1 MKVKKIIALS
11 WGLVQDREYDMGD
24 ATMLSGPTGAGK
36 STLIDALQTVMT
48 AARQGA
54 FSYNPGQDETS
65 QNSRSGKSKRTLASY
80 IVGAED
86 NLFARPQG
94 AHGYVGVVFC
104 PSENEGGT
112 AAAPFTSVMACEATV
127 ENGPGGR
134 KTAVQERLMFLT
146 VENAEMCAEDFQ
158 ITAADGSISRVP
170 VENIYLHL
178 KKKYGAD
185 KVTNFGDNKG
195 EFLRRQYG
203 LFRGMKFVSL
213 EEALHAAKA
222 WSSSIAYRPIGSVDE
237 LIKHQ
242 VLEEQNLG
250 SEVSKISEM
259 MRTVTELRREAER
272 LAAIIEALDT
282 LDASGEEALTRFQ
295 DVVKLQSLSALKGS
309 AELEQ
314 AIAHATSSRDEALSQ
329 VSSVEAE
336 DVAALAENA
345 ALQSQLGELIAR
357 RSSNTMAAEKDT
369 LERDIQ
375 AGEKNVV
382 QKVGN
387 VHGSL
392 SALKTLLASIEDGLD
407 ASFAETSSDLQM
419 ARMEIKGV
427 LGELKALGLGQ
438 LAQSVISMSR
448 GNLSE
453 DALNSLA
460 ESVARL
466 DDKAAELKA
475 VLTDNDG
482 SLAEVLEQAS
492 ARLASKLARDE
503 ESLREK
509 KSKSQNLSLGGANY
523 PDNIQQAIRHLQ
535 DNVPGISVEV
545 LCDLIQPKAKD
556 WQNAIEG
563 FMGNDRFSLF
573 VAPQYEARATLALK
587 SLRNGRSGAG
597 VVQAAK
603 VLKDAERMSLKSG
616 SIMEELSVTDDTAYA
631 YMLAKYGSTMKVADA
646 EALRSAGRGVTK
658 DGLASAGY
666 KMYTCGIPDGDLHF
680 GVDAKRGAAER
691 LVKDIRA
698 LEDSVLEARR
708 TQEAMKKLSRTARS
722 ANIEACSPYAKDAAA
737 SYALVAKL
745 KRNLSGIDFSEIANM
760 EEEKRALEARLQ
772 ALAKESNGRHQSIGG
787 MRTKISDAEVKL
799 ANYNRDLAAKLDAV
813 TRARAELEKLCAMDT
828 AVSFDTVW
836 QTLNE
841 EAADASV
848 TGSTINGRINQAGQK
863 LVTAHSE
870 FCGELSRYNEKVR
883 PGEQVGY
890 VPSAGFRGTAD
901 TFWETYPLLM
911 DSLTVV
917 KAQLRQQREVGIADS
932 VERLKLA
939 ETEFNDV
946 FTCQFC
952 YKVKSKVD
960 TGVSTLKALNR
971 ELHATPF
978 GPDRYRIDWDWVP
991 EYKKFYDYFTA
1002 LNALGDAPAGDL
1014 FGALKLPPEQ
1024 EKVREEL
1031 KTLLLDGN
1039 EEKAIKRL
1047 AEISDYRNYRIYDV
1061 WKESDSGSKVRLSQ
1075 WGTGSGGQLETP
1087 AYIIRAAILSH
1098 ALKHFTAKGPHLRL
1112 MVNDESFSKMDETRA
1127 RAVIRYLNQTLGFQ
1141 LISAMPTRAG
1151 TSLKDEFSREF
1162 SFSRMDAIGMGEV
1175 NAVSQA
1181 QEKILNKD
1189 ALRTLWDRQRE
1200 EVRTQAGLDFDAIE
1214 ASKAG

>member
-54 FSYNPGQDETS
+54 FSYNPGQDEIS

-94 AHGYVGVVFC
+94 AHGYVGVVFS
-104 PSENEGGT
+104 PSETEGD
-112 AAAPFTSVMACEATV
+112 APSFTSVMACEATV

-134 KTAVQERLMFLT
+134 RTAVQERLMFLT
-146 VENAEMCAEDFQ
+146 VENAELCAEDFE
-158 ITAADGSISRVP
+158 ITAADGSVNRVP
-170 VENIYLHL
+170 VDEIYLHL
-178 KKKYGAD
+178 KKKYGAE

-203 LFRGMKFVSL
+203 LFRGLKFVSL
-213 EEALHAAKA
+213 DEALHAAKA

-295 DVVKLQSLSALKGS
+295 DVVKLQALSALKGS
-309 AELEQ
+309 TDLEQ
-314 AIAHATSSRDEALSQ
+314 SIVVATQERDDALAQVADAEGADAEALRE
-329 VSSVEAE
+329 SS
-336 DVAALAENA
+336 
-345 ALQSQLGELIAR
+345 ALQSQLVELIAR
-357 RSSNTMAAEKDT
+357 RSNNNLAAEKDQ
-369 LERDIQ
+369 LERDISM
-375 AGEKNVV
+375 GEKNVT
-382 QKVGN
+382 QKIGN
-387 VHGSL
+387 IHAML
-392 SALKTLLASIEDGLD
+392 TNLKSVVTNAEEGLD
-407 ASFAETSSDLQM
+407 ASFADTSSELQM
-419 ARMEIKGV
+419 ARMELKGV
-427 LGELKALGLGQ
+427 LGELKGLGFDK
-438 LAQSVISMSR
+438 LAQDVVALSR

-453 DALNSLA
+453 AGLNALA
-460 ESVARL
+460 ESLAKI
-466 DDKAAELKA
+466 DEKAAELKGA
-475 VLTDNDG
+475 LSDNEG
-482 SLAEVLEQAS
+482 SFAEVVEQS
-492 ARLASKLARDE
+492 NARLAGKLARDE

-509 KSKSQNLSLGGANY
+509 LSKVQSLSSGGANY
-523 PDNIQQAIRHLQ
+523 PDWVQQSVNHLQ
-535 DNVPGISVEV
+535 NNIPGITVDV
-545 LCDLIQPKAKD
+545 LCDLIQPKSKE
-556 WQNAIEG
+556 WQPAIEG
-563 FMGNDRFSLF
+563 LMGNDRFSLF
-573 VAPQYEARATLALK
+573 VQPKFEEQATLVLK
-587 SLRNGRSGAG
+587 SLRGGRAG
-597 VVQAAK
+597 IVQTTK
-603 VLKDAERMSLKSG
+603 VLKDAERMSLRAG
-616 SIMEELSVTDDTAYA
+616 SIVEELKIDDETAYA
-631 YMLAKYGSTMKVADA
+631 YMMAKYSSTMKVDDGQ
-646 EALRSAGRGVTK
+646 ALRNAAKGLMK
-658 DGLASAGY
+658 DGRASGGY
-666 KMYTCGIPDGDLHF
+666 KMYSVGEVDLYF
-680 GVDAKRGAAER
+680 GADARRNAAER
-691 LVKDIRA
+691 LLKDIQA
-698 LEDSVLEARR
+698 LEESVREGRR
-708 TQEAMKKLSRTARS
+708 TLDALKKLTRTARS
-722 ANIEACSPYAKDAAA
+722 STVEAATPYAKDAAA
-737 SYALVAKL
+737 AYAAVAKL
-745 KRNLSGIDFSEIANM
+745 KRDLAGIDFSEIASL
-760 EEEKRALEARLQ
+760 EEEKNALEARIAALSKQSNSRNQ
-772 ALAKESNGRHQSIGG
+772 AIGG
-787 MRTKISDAEVKL
+787 LRAKIKDAEVKL
-799 ANYNRDLAAKLDAV
+799 AICERELANKQDSV
-813 TRARAELEKLCAMDT
+813 SRARTELEKLCSLDA
-828 AVSFDTVW
+828 AIVFDTVW
-836 QTLNE
+836 AQLATDATDSTLTN
-841 EAADASV
+841 
-848 TGSTINGRINQAGQK
+848 GSINNRINQAGQK
-863 LVTAHSE
+863 LVAAHSE

-883 PGEQVGY
+883 PGEQVSY
-890 VPSAGFRGTAD
+890 VPAPGYRGTAD
-901 TFWETYPLLM
+901 SFWETYPILTE
-911 DSLTVV
+911 SLTVV

-946 FTCQFC
+946 FTTQFC

-971 ELHATPF
+971 ELQATPF

-1014 FGALKLPPEQ
+1014 FGALKLAPEQ

-1031 KTLLLDGN
+1031 KNLLLDGN
-1039 EEKAIKRL
+1039 EEKAVKRL
-1047 AEISDYRNYRIYDV
+1047 AEISDYRNYRVYDV
-1061 WKESDSGSKVRLSQ
+1061 WKETDTTGAKVRLSQ

-1162 SFSRMDAIGMGEV
+1162 SFSRMDAAGMGEV

-1189 ALRTLWDRQRE
+1189 ALRELWARQRA
-1200 EVRTQAGLDFDAIE
+1200 EVRAQAALDFE
-1214 ASKAG
+1214 AQEAQRAA

>member
-54 FSYNPGQDETS
+54 FSYNPGQDEIS

-94 AHGYVGVVFC
+94 AHGYVGVVFS
-104 PSENEGGT
+104 PSENEDGT
-112 AAAPFTSVMACEATV
+112 AAAPFTSIMACEATV

-134 KTAVQERLMFLT
+134 RTAVQERLMFLT
-146 VENAEMCAEDFQ
+146 VENAEVCAEDFQ
-158 ITAADGSISRVP
+158 ITAADGTISRVP

-178 KKKYGAD
+178 KKKYGAEN
-185 KVTNFGDNKG
+185 VSNFGDNKG

-203 LFRGMKFVSL
+203 LFRGLKFVSL
-213 EEALHAAKA
+213 DEALHAAKA

-282 LDASGEEALTRFQ
+282 LDASGEDALARFQ
-295 DVVKLQSLSALKGS
+295 DVVKLQSLSALKGT
-309 AELEQ
+309 AEIEQ
-314 AIAHATSSRDEALSQ
+314 AIVHATKTRDAAADE
-329 VSSVEAE
+329 
-336 DVAALAENA
+336 VAAVTSADTAAEEETA
-345 ALQSQLGELIAR
+345 ALQAKLVELIAK
-357 RSSNTMAAEKDT
+357 RSNNTMAAEKDQY
-369 LERDIQ
+369 ERDIQ
-375 AGEKNVV
+375 MGEKNVI
-382 QKVGN
+382 QKVNNIHALLGQLQAL
-387 VHGSL
+387 VA
-392 SALKTLLASIEDGLD
+392 SAEAGID
-407 ASFAETSSDLQM
+407 ASFADTSSDLQM
-419 ARMEIKGV
+419 SRMELKGV
-427 LGELKALGLGQ
+427 LGEVKGLGL
-438 LAQSVISMSR
+438 ADVMKSVVAMTR
-448 GNLSE
+448 GHLTE
-453 DALNSLA
+453 EALDSLA
-460 ESVARL
+460 NALVKL
-466 DDKAAELKA
+466 DAKAAELKG
-475 VLTDNDG
+475 VLSDNEG
-482 SLAEVLEQAS
+482 SFAEVVEQAS
-492 ARLASKLARDE
+492 ARLSAKLARDE
-503 ESLREK
+503 DSLREK
-509 KSKSQNLSLGGANY
+509 NAKAQTLSAGGANY

-535 DNVPGISVEV
+535 DNVPGVTVEV
-545 LCDLIQPKAKD
+545 LCDLIQPKSKE

-563 FMGNDRFSLF
+563 FMGGDRFALF
-573 VAPQYEARATLALK
+573 VEPRFEEQATLALK
-587 SLRNGRSGAG
+587 SLRGGRSGVG

-603 VLKDAERMSLKSG
+603 VVKDAERMSLKSG
-616 SIMEELSVTDDTAYA
+616 SILDELTVTHDTAYA
-631 YMLAKYGSTMKVADA
+631 YMLAKYGSTMKVADGQ
-646 EALRSAGRGVTK
+646 ALRNAGRGLMK
-658 DGLASAGY
+658 DGRASAGY
-666 KMYTCGIPDGDLHF
+666 KMYNAGIADGDLYF
-680 GVDAKRGAAER
+680 GVDAKRSAAER
-691 LVKDIRA
+691 LVKEIRS
-698 LEDSVLEARR
+698 LEDAVLEGRR
-708 TQEAMKKLSRTARS
+708 TQEALKTLTRTIRS
-722 ANIEACSPYAKDAAA
+722 ARFEDTSPFAKDAAA
-737 SYALVAKL
+737 AYSSVAKL
-745 KRNLSGIDFSEIANM
+745 KRALASMDFSEIANM
-760 EEEKRALEARLQ
+760 EEEKRALEARLH

-787 MRTKISDAEVKL
+787 LRTKITDAEVKL
-799 ANYNRDLAAKLDAV
+799 AMYERDLITKGEAV
-813 TRARAELEKLCAMDT
+813 ARARVELEKLCAMDS
-828 AVSFDTVW
+828 AVSFDEVW
-836 QTLNE
+836 AALAE
-841 EAADASV
+841 EAKDASV
-848 TGSTINGRINQAGQK
+848 SGSSINSRINQAGQK
-863 LVTAHSE
+863 LVAAHSE
-870 FCGELSRYNEKVR
+870 FCGELARYNEKVR

-890 VPSAGFRGTAD
+890 VPAVGFRGTAD
-901 TFWETYPLLM
+901 SFWETYPLLM
-911 DSLTVV
+911 ESLTVV

-939 ETEFNDV
+939 EAEFNDV

-960 TGVSTLKALNR
+960 TGVSTLKSLNR

-1024 EKVREEL
+1024 EKVRDEL
-1031 KTLLLDGN
+1031 KALLLDGN
-1039 EEKAIKRL
+1039 EEKAVKRL
-1047 AEISDYRNYRIYDV
+1047 SEISDYRNYRVYDV

-1162 SFSRMDAIGMGEV
+1162 SFSRMEAMGMGEV
-1175 NAVSQA
+1175 NGVSQA

-1189 ALRTLWDRQRE
+1189 ALRALWDRQRE
-1200 EVRTQAGLDFDAIE
+1200 EVRTQAAIDFE
-1214 ASKAG
+1214 AAEAKQAA

>member
-1 MKVKKIIALS
+1 VKIKKIIALS

-54 FSYNPGQDETS
+54 FSYNPGQDETT
-65 QNSRSGKSKRTLASY
+65 QGSRSGKSKRTLASY

-86 NLFARPQG
+86 NLFARPEG

-104 PSENEGGT
+104 PSENETGT
-112 AAAPFTSVMACEATV
+112 AATAFTSVMACEATV
-127 ENGPGGR
+127 ETGPGGR
-134 KTAVQERLMFLT
+134 RTAVQERLLFLT
-146 VENAEMCAEDFQ
+146 VENAEVCAEDFQ
-158 ITAADGSISRVP
+158 VSASDGTISRVP

-178 KKKYGAD
+178 KKKYGAEN
-185 KVTNFGDNKG
+185 VTNFGDNKG

-203 LFRGMKFVSL
+203 LFRGLKFVPL

-272 LAAIIEALDT
+272 MAAIIEALDT
-282 LDASGEEALTRFQ
+282 LDASGEDALGRFQ
-295 DVVKLQSLSALKGS
+295 DVVKLQSLSALKGA

-314 AIAHATSSRDEALSQ
+314 AIGSATGARD
-329 VSSVEAE
+329 
-336 DVAALAENA
+336 AALAEVSDAEAADVAAHNENT
-345 ALQSQLGELIAR
+345 ALQSRLVELIAK
-357 RSSNTMAAEKDT
+357 RSLNTMAAEKDQ
-369 LERDIQ
+369 LDRDIDL
-375 AGEKNVV
+375 GEKNVL
-382 QKVGN
+382 QKIGN
-387 VHGSL
+387 VH
-392 SALKTLLASIEDGLD
+392 ALLAQLQALVASAEEGID
-407 ASFAETSSDLQM
+407 ASFADTSSDLQM
-419 ARMEIKGV
+419 ARMELKGV
-427 LGELKALGLGQ
+427 LGEVKALGLGN
-438 LAQSVISMSR
+438 LAQSVIAMSR

-453 DALNSLA
+453 EALALLGSSL
-460 ESVARL
+460 ETL
-466 DDKAAELKA
+466 DVKAAELKG
-475 VLTDNDG
+475 VLSDNEG
-482 SLAEVLEQAS
+482 SFAEVVEVTA
-492 ARLASKLARDE
+492 ARLATKLARDE
-503 ESLREK
+503 ESLRDK
-509 KSKSQNLSLGGANY
+509 KAKAQNLSAGGANY
-523 PDNIQQAIRHLQ
+523 PGNIQSAIKHLEETI
-535 DNVPGISVEV
+535 PGITVEV
-545 LCDLIQPKAKD
+545 LCDLIQPKSRD

-563 FMGNDRFSLF
+563 FMGGDRFALF
-573 VAPQYEARATLALK
+573 VDARYEERATRALK
-587 SLRNGRSGAG
+587 SLRQRGGAG

-603 VLKDAERMSLKSG
+603 VVKDAERMSLKSG
-616 SIMEELSVTDDTAYA
+616 SVLEELVIDHDIAYA
-631 YMLAKYGSTMKVADA
+631 YMLAKYGSTMKVADT
-646 EALRSAGRGVTK
+646 EALRHAGRGITR
-658 DGLASAGY
+658 DGYASAGY
-666 KMYTCGIPDGDLHF
+666 KMYPCGMDDGELFF
-680 GVDAKRGAAER
+680 GADAKRSAAER
-691 LVKDIRA
+691 LVKDISTLGDA
-698 LEDSVLEARR
+698 ILEARR
-708 TQEAMKKLSRTARS
+708 TQEALKKLTRAARS
-722 ANIEACSPYAKDAAA
+722 ANFEATTPYVRDAAA
-737 SYALVAKL
+737 AYGSVAQL
-745 KRNLSGIDFSEIANM
+745 KRTLAAMDFSEIANM
-760 EEEKRALEARLQ
+760 EEEKLALEARLQ
-772 ALAKESNGRHQSIGG
+772 TLARESNGRHQAIGG
-787 MRTKISDAEVKL
+787 LRTKISDAEAKL
-799 ANYNRDLAAKLDAV
+799 ANYQRDLASRLEAV
-813 TRARAELEKLCAMDT
+813 ARARAELDDLCKLDT
-828 AVSFDTVW
+828 AVSFETVW
-836 QTLNE
+836 ATLAT
-841 EAADASV
+841 EATHASV
-848 TGSTINGRINQAGQK
+848 SASTINSRINQAGQK
-863 LVTAHSE
+863 LVAAHSE

-883 PGEQVGY
+883 PGEQIGY
-890 VPSAGFRGTAD
+890 VPAAAFRGTAD

-911 DSLTVV
+911 ASLTQV
-917 KAQLRQQREVGIADS
+917 KGQLRQQREVGIADS
-932 VERLKLA
+932 VERLKQA

-971 ELHATPF
+971 ELQATPF

-1151 TSLKDEFSREF
+1151 TSLKDEFSREY
-1162 SFSRMDAIGMGEV
+1162 SFSRIDAIGMGEV
-1175 NAVSQA
+1175 NGVSQA

-1200 EVRTQAGLDFDAIE
+1200 EVRTQAALDFDVLE
-1214 ASKAG
+1214 LKKAA

>member
-104 PSENEGGT
+104 PSEGEGGT
-112 AAAPFTSVMACEATV
+112 AGVSFTSVMACEATV

-203 LFRGMKFVSL
+203 LFRGMQFVSL
-213 EEALHAAKA
+213 DEALHAAKA

-242 VLEEQNLG
+242 VLEEHNLG

-314 AIAHATSSRDEALSQ
+314 AITHATKSRDEALSQ
-329 VSSVEAE
+329 VSTAEAE
-336 DVAALAENA
+336 DIAASSENA
-345 ALQSQLGELIAR
+345 ALQSQLVELIAR
-357 RSSNTMAAEKDT
+357 RSNNTMAAEKDQ
-369 LERDIQ
+369 LERDLQ
-375 AGEKNVV
+375 LGEKNVQ
-382 QKVGN
+382 QKIGN
-387 VHGSL
+387 IHMLLGNLTALVA
-392 SALKTLLASIEDGLD
+392 SAEEGLD
-407 ASFAETSSDLQM
+407 ASFADTSSDMQM
-419 ARMEIKGV
+419 ARMELKGV
-427 LGELKALGLGQ
+427 LAELKELGLEQ
-438 LAQSVISMSR
+438 VSQTVINLSR

-453 DALNSLA
+453 DTLHALAFSL
-460 ESVARL
+460 EKL
-466 DDKAAELKA
+466 DLKAAELKG
-475 VLTDNDG
+475 VLSDNEG
-482 SLAEVLEQAS
+482 SLAEVLEQSA
-492 ARLASKLARDE
+492 ARLATKLARDE
-503 ESLREK
+503 ESLRDK
-509 KSKSQNLSLGGANY
+509 KAKAQNLSAGGANY
-523 PDNIQQAIRHLQ
+523 PTNIQAAIRHLETEI
-535 DNVPGISVEV
+535 PGITVEV
-545 LCDLIQPKAKD
+545 LCDLVQPKNKE

-563 FMGNDRFSLF
+563 FMGGDRFALF
-573 VAPQYEARATLALK
+573 VETKYEERATRALK
-587 SLRNGRSGAG
+587 SLRVRGGA

-603 VLKDAERMSLKSG
+603 IMKDAERMSLKSG
-616 SIMEELSVTDDTAYA
+616 SIMDELVIDHNIAYS
-631 YMLAKYGSTMKVADA
+631 YMLVKYGSTMKVADT
-646 EALRSAGRGVTK
+646 EALRSAGRGITK
-658 DGLASAGY
+658 DGFASAGY
-666 KMYTCGIPDGDLHF
+666 KMYPCGIDDGDLFF
-680 GVDAKRGAAER
+680 GADAKRSAAER
-691 LVKDIRA
+691 LVKDITS
-698 LEDSVLEARR
+698 LQDSVLEGRR
-708 TQEAMKKLSRTARS
+708 TQEALKKLTRTARS
-722 ANIEACSPYAKDAAA
+722 ATFEATTPYARDAAA
-737 SYALVAKL
+737 SYASVAKL
-745 KRNLSGIDFSEIANM
+745 KRNLAAMDFSEIANL
-760 EEEKRALEARLQ
+760 EDEKKALEARLQ
-772 ALAKESNGRHQSIGG
+772 TLAKESNGRHQAIGG
-787 MRTKISDAEVKL
+787 MRTKISDSEIKL
-799 ANYNRDLAAKLDAV
+799 ANYNRDLASKLDAV
-813 TRARAELEKLCAMDT
+813 ARARTELEKLCAMDT
-828 AVSFDTVW
+828 AVSFAEVW
-836 QTLNE
+836 NTLSVE
-841 EAADASV
+841 STDSSV
-848 TGSTINGRINQAGQK
+848 TGAAINSRINQAGQK
-863 LVTAHSE
+863 LVAAHSE

-883 PGEQVGY
+883 PGEQVCY
-890 VPSAGFRGTAD
+890 VPAVGFRGTAD
-901 TFWETYPLLM
+901 SFWETYPLLM
-911 DSLTVV
+911 ESLTVV

-939 ETEFNDV
+939 EAEFNDV

-1024 EKVREEL
+1024 EKVRDEL

-1047 AEISDYRNYRIYDV
+1047 AEISDYRNYRVYDV

-1162 SFSRMDAIGMGEV
+1162 SFSRMDAQGMGEV

-1189 ALRTLWDRQRE
+1189 ALRLLWDRQRE

-1214 ASKAG
+1214 AAKAA